1 MKTKF
6 YQEIA
11 SRINAYYNCVNSGNT
26 MWASKHLTVIE
37 KLSKELPSGSG
48 FDSGTQIDVDR
59 SNDKRIILTTSF
71 HHMDEHGGYDGWT
84 EHEVWITPSFQG
96 IDLRITG
103 RDRNEFKDYCYQTF
117 EYCLTRP
124 VEISFQD
131 DQFKV
136 TVDWS

>member
-1 MKTKF
+1 MKTL

-11 SRINAYYNCVNSGNT
+11 SRIQAYNNCIKSGNT
-26 MWASKHLTVIE
+26 EWEHKHLDVLT
-37 KLSKELPSGSG
+37 KLESHLPSGSG

-71 HHMDEHGGYDGWT
+71 HHMDEYGGYDGWT
-84 EHEVWITPSFQG
+84 EHEIWITPSFQG

-103 RDRNEFKDYCYQTF
+103 RDLNEFKDYCYQTF

-131 DQFKV
+131 DQFNV